1 MIMTEVLDDVIEVGN
16 DGAFDLDASPPPR
29 PSQPPPRAK
38 KPPASEK
45 MDDDGLEDWE
55 IKKQR
60 GNRAFSEGNLDVS
73 IECYTAAIA
82 AISVRELVVCVL
94 LLIV

>member
-1 MIMTEVLDDVIEVGN
+1 MKMTEVIDDVIEVGN
-16 DGAFDLDASPPPR
+16 DGAFDLDASPPEP
-29 PSQPPPRAK
+29 PPPPKPPPRAK

-45 MDDDGLEDWE
+45 IDDDGLEDWE

-73 IECYTAAIA
+73 INCYTAAIA
-82 AISVRELVVCVL
+82 AISVRVVVCVL
-94 LLIV
+94 SC